1 MAQMEQEDAAERP
14 SKKPLIILILA
25 VVISLAAGAGAMFF
39 YMKGQIEQQ
48 VEEACAEPPP
58 PVIKTIYNELSKPLV
73 VNFPQN
79 ASVRLV
85 KITLSLSADDE
96 ETIAILKKNEPM
108 IVNNLLMLISS
119 QNTDDLKTHDG
130 KIALRNAI
138 FDDVSAML
146 EKTSPGAEIK
156 EVFFTSFIM
165 Q

>member
-1 MAQMEQEDAAERP
+1 MAQMEQEAVEKP

-25 VVISLAAGAGAMFF
+25 VVISLAAGAGGMFF
-39 YMKGQIEQQ
+39 FMQQQIEHK

-58 PVIKTIYNELSKPLV
+58 PVITTIYNELSKPLV

-79 ASVRLV
+79 SSVRLV
-85 KITLSLSADDE
+85 KITLSISAGDE
-96 ETIAILKKNEPM
+96 GTIAVLKKNEPM
-108 IVNNLLMLISS
+108 IMNNLLMLISG
-119 QNTDDLKTHDG
+119 QNPDDLKTHEG

-146 EKTSPGAEIK
+146 EKTSPGSEIK
-156 EVFFTSFIM
+156 EVFFTSLIM